1 MRPNAATLVAGR
13 WGKKAEVK
21 RSGLANLLQNQS
33 SRNSR
38 RSDPLP
44 QPPRQPPAARG
55 RRSDPG
61 PGPAAAVKAA
71 TASGSRPAAAHFIYD
86 EFPTDQRM
94 DRASFRN
101 YRGGGVAEDAKA
113 ARSAM
118 GHAYI
123 DAGLVADGIAKLTQ
137 NPCPGSRRRCGVMA
151 NGHTSRGVGGG
162 ALNFACA
169 FCFEQ
174 RPLPTSRRL
183 SADTRTHETTVR
195 AVHALSGE
203 GLGHAKADRILM
215 NMDLLP
221 VNNAVW
227 EQAAQKARDATD
239 AEFAAMIDAN
249 ISEEAKLT
257 LLVEGE
263 SCLSPSGKI
272 MIRVMTDG
280 TWQKR
285 YGRNSLW
292 GAAALY
298 GYYTGGCVFAS
309 SRCARCAT
317 CMRAAQGKAD
327 APAHKCTRTW
337 NEAPNRDGTTSLME
351 KDIVLEG
358 VNYVYA
364 KGVVV
369 GCLITD
375 GDTKALSEVQKR
387 GPEEVRGLIEG
398 MLDLG
403 HWAKNLGKKLKELNE
418 STEFRGMLPMKQ
430 QNLLRS
436 QFSSL
441 VYSHRNKHEDEEH
454 EGQAEVLQA
463 ALRNAPRHLFST
475 DDDGKPNEHAGCGS
489 WCKLKKANTEIFDQS
504 HIPKNMK
511 SFLDTRV
518 RARVIAIFE
527 QYSSLAD
534 CKRLLLRCSTNTCG
548 SANSLLWLRYLP
560 KTNLRPK
567 QGGGKWKQEQLTKQK
582 RPVAASA
589 AVQTR
594 MGLAPL
600 APGVAAAAANRDVRV
615 TK

>member
-1 MRPNAATLVAGR
+1 MRSNVLTLNDIR
-13 WGKKAEVK
+13 WDKKAEVK
-21 RSGLANLLQNQS
+21 THRLANFSRNQS
-33 SRNSR
+33 SSNRR

-44 QPPRQPPAARG
+44 QRPRQPPPRPP

-61 PGPAAAVKAA
+61 PGPVAAVKAE
-71 TASGSRPAAAHFIYD
+71 TASGSRAAAAHFTYD
-86 EFPTDQRM
+86 EFPTDPGM
-94 DRASFRN
+94 NRAAFRN
-101 YRGGGVAEDAKA
+101 YRGAGVAEDAKA
-113 ARSAM
+113 ARSTM
-118 GHAYI
+118 GHAYV
-123 DAGLVADGIAKLTQ
+123 DAGLLADGVAELTQ
-137 NPCPGSRRRCGVMA
+137 TPCPGCEKRCGVTP
-151 NGHTSRGVGGG
+151 NGQTSRGVGGG
-162 ALNFACA
+162 TLDFACV
-169 FCFEQ
+169 FCNEP
-174 RPLPTSRRL
+174 RPLPTSQQL
-183 SADTRTHETTVR
+183 SSGSRTHEATVR
-195 AVHALSGE
+195 AIHALSAE
-203 GLGHAKADRILM
+203 GIGHTKADRILM
-215 NMDLLP
+215 NLDMKP

-227 EQAAQKARDATD
+227 EQAAQKAQEATD
-239 AEFAAMIDAN
+239 AEFTIMIDAN

-257 LLVEGE
+257 LLMEGE
-263 SCLSPSGKI
+263 SCLSPTGKV

-298 GYYTGGCVFAS
+298 GYYSGGCAFAS

-317 CMRAAQGKAD
+317 CIRAAQDKTD
-327 APAHKCTRTW
+327 APAHDCTRTW
-337 NEAPNRDGTTSLME
+337 NEAPNRDGMTSWME

-358 VNYVYA
+358 VNYIYA

-387 GPEEVRGLIEG
+387 GPEEVRGIIEG

-418 STEFRGMLPMKQ
+418 SAEFRGMLPMKL
-430 QNLLRS
+430 QNMLRS

-441 VYSHRNKHEDEEH
+441 VYSHRNEHEDEEH

-475 DDDGKPNEHAGCGS
+475 DDDGKPNEHLGCGG
-489 WCKLKKANTEIFDQS
+489 WCKLKKANTNIFDPG
-504 HIPKNMK
+504 HIPKKMK

-518 RARVIAIFE
+518 RARAVAIFE

-534 CKRLLLRCSTNTCG
+534 CKRLLLRCSTNTCE

-567 QGGGKWKQEQLTKQK
+567 QGRVNWKQAQLTKQK
-582 RPVAASA
+582 RPMAASA

-594 MGLAPL
+594 MGLPPL
-600 APGVAAAAANRDVRV
+600 APGVAAAAAGRDVRV